1 MCLIF
6 VYVNIWIK
14 KGKMFYGIMCTF
26 EVTEGEL
33 KKPTRQKVNLCFFSV
48 AVVII
53 SVGSTENFKFYEII
67 DFFVCPKSKV

>member
-6 VYVNIWIK
+6 VFVNIWIK
-14 KGKMFYGIMCTF
+14 KGKTFYGIMCTF
-26 EVTEGEL
+26 AVTEGEL
-33 KKPTRQKVNLCFFSV
+33 KKPTRHKVNLCFFSV

-67 DFFVCPKSKV
+67 DFSVCPKSKV

>member
-1 MCLIF
+1 
-6 VYVNIWIK
+6 
-14 KGKMFYGIMCTF
+14 MCTF
-26 EVTEGEL
+26 AVTEGEL

-48 AVVII
+48 AVVMI